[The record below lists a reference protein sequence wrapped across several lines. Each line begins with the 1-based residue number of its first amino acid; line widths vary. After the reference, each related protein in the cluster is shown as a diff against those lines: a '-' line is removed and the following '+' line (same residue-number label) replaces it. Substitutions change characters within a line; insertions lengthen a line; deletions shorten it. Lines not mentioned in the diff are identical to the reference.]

1 MISTITLDTYKQ
13 QIGSGDAFNLSDSF
27 NGRVGD
33 EQVPLVVQFKE
44 RGSAQQFQDGLVPFL
59 TGFVGSLDENNQVTA
74 ETGEAVS
81 YVGTSDDIVGLGRVK
96 MNLPGTMFPQEGY
109 FYGFLGLQNADGKRV
124 TTFNVWFHVYN
135 GNPDMFVNKA
145 PFRTELQNLLDSAQQ
160 AVNATNSQYKAEFE
174 DEFDKIASLSS
185 DASNHLTEMISQLD
199 VLQAKIKSSDIA
211 TNTQLEQAMQ
221 NISTSLYNEINKRPT
236 NQMVIDM
243 LERGFTNFDGGQPH
257 AIDDEATLNKNYPN
271 GHDGLFVTVDTGH
284 MWMWGPDGKWIDGG
298 VYQSTQIKD
307 GSITA
312 SKLASNATFGFIY
325 PGSTPL
331 RYNTETKT
339 LSFPPDT
346 NVGFQGGSKYVN
358 VNSTANDIELTIGDR
373 GWIYVDTLTGE
384 PGFSQEPVQNQN
396 VVVIG
401 GKLSELNIYIN
412 GPYLIDNA
420 QPLSRYA
427 VQYSVP
433 IYESGKL
440 PDYDSVNK
448 TIHITNEFAILNG
461 LTPIQ
466 IVNEAGLK
474 EFDFEV
480 GTQTGFLIIDRET
493 GVLQKQLSAWNVSPR
508 YSAIGG
514 IRTGGKINLNG
525 LFTVDGTF
533 FEDLNA
539 SPATNI
545 YFGDITNALTW
556 NTDQKKIQLHSAHVN
571 LGRSDNYIADQTI
584 SYEVD
589 GTYYLYFNKSQNL
602 IEMVKAPINVANSRV
617 QIGWIKTNNRM
628 IHLNTDQRFI
638 KIIPETQSNYD
649 LSANNNLT
657 FVGDS
662 ITYGLHASDSSH
674 SYPSIISKNANITVY
689 NEGVS
694 NSTWQNGSAN
704 DTISLVS
711 RSKSIDFTR
720 GNTVVLFAGTNDFAQ
735 SLPIGAL
742 TDTTDKTM
750 LGAINLVIQNIY
762 GKNSAADIR
771 LILPMWR
778 ARINDTNTPV
788 DIENTAN
795 GIGKYLKDY
804 NDAIMSVGEYY
815 HFPVLDLYHVFG
827 INKLN
832 YANWLADGLHPND
845 AGYAKLANIIGNFIA
860 RL

>member
-33 EQVPLVVQFKE
+33 EQVPLVVHFKE
-44 RGSAQQFQDGLVPFL
+44 RGLAQQFQDGLVPFL

-145 PFRTELQNLLDSAQQ
+145 PFRTELQKLLDSAQQ
-160 AVNATNSQYKAEFE
+160 AVNAANSEYKSEFQA
-174 DEFDKIASLSS
+174 EFDKIASLSS

-384 PGFSQEPVQNQN
+384 PGFSHEPVQNQN

-401 GKLSELNIYIN
+401 GKLSEPNIYIN
-412 GPYLIDNA
+412 GPYLIDNV
-420 QPLSRYA
+420 QPLSQYA
-427 VQYSVP
+427 IQYSVP

-556 NTDQKKIQLHSAHVN
+556 NTDQKKIQLHNAHVN

-589 GTYYLYFNKSQNL
+589 GTYYLYFNKNKNL
-602 IEMVKAPINVANSRV
+602 IEMVKAPINVVNSRV

-778 ARINDTNTPV
+778 ARINDTNAPV

-795 GIGKYLKDY
+795 SIGKYLKDY
-804 NDAIMSVGEYY
+804 NDAIMSAGEYY
-815 HFPVLDLYHVFG
+815 HFPVLDLYHNFG
-827 INKLN
+827 VNKLN

-845 AGYAKLANIIGNFIA
+845 AGYAKLANVIGKFIA
-860 RL
+860 GS